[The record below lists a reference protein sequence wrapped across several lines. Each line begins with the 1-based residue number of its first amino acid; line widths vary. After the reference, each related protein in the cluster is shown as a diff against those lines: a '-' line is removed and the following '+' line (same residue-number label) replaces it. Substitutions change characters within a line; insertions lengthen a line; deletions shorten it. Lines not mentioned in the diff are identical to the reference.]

1 MLHSKSSPDICRVL
15 NLITLLISED
25 EGSFRHVINV
35 LSDPVHLG
43 HHPVHSVQVL
53 TWKPLTEHL
62 TAISHLPAI
71 ITIVQ
76 ALGTFI
82 P

>member
-1 MLHSKSSPDICRVL
+1 MSPDICREV

-25 EGSFRHVINV
+25 EGSHRHVINV

-43 HHPVHSVQVL
+43 HHPVHFAGVP
-53 TWKPLTEHL
+53 TWIGNYILQIFSLLLSIILK
-62 TAISHLPAI
+62 PAI
-71 ITIVQ
+71 MTIVQ